1 MDIALAAEDLAFRDE
16 VRNFLDTEFDAEMQ
30 AHLKSR
36 GSKGMIEWQKKLYA
50 KGWVAPNLSLI
61 HI

>member
-1 MDIALAAEDLAFRDE
+1 MDIALSAEDLAFRDE

-36 GSKGMIEWQKKLYA
+36 GTKSMVE
-50 KGWVAPNLSLI
+50 
-61 HI
+61 